1 LTGPWPARIVR
12 TVPPPRPY
20 ESDLHASLDTMV
32 REAGDYFAGGGRLH
46 ATVRRLARRLS
57 GEGIVYALLGGM
69 ALGEHGY
76 VRMTEDVDVLLT
88 ADGLA
93 RFREQ
98 LEGRGYVGTHPGA
111 ARSFR
116 DVESGV
122 RIEVLVSGEFPGDGR
137 PKAVSF
143 PDPAVAAV
151 EVEGVRI
158 LDLRRLVELK
168 LASGISAPHRLR
180 DLADVQEIIK
190 ARRLDEAFAGRL
202 DGSVREAYLELL
214 RAVRAA
220 PPEAT

>member
-1 LTGPWPARIVR
+1 
-12 TVPPPRPY
+12 
-20 ESDLHASLDTMV
+20 MV

-46 ATVRRLARRLS
+46 VTLRRLAQRLS
-57 GEGIVYALLGGM
+57 GEGIAYALLGGM

-93 RFREQ
+93 RFRER

-111 ARSFR
+111 TRSFR

-122 RIEVLVSGEFPGDGR
+122 RIEVLVTGESPGDGR

-143 PDPAVAAV
+143 PDPAAASV

-158 LDLRRLVELK
+158 LALPRLVELK
-168 LASGISAPHRLR
+168 LASGTSAPHRLR

-190 ARRLDEAFAGRL
+190 ARGLDETFAEQL
-202 DGSVREAYLELL
+202 DASVREAYVELL
-214 RAVRAA
+214 RPVSAA
-220 PPEAT
+220 PPERS

>member
-1 LTGPWPARIVR
+1 
-12 TVPPPRPY
+12 
-20 ESDLHASLDTMV
+20 MV

-46 ATVRRLARRLS
+46 ATLRRLAQRLS
-57 GEGIVYALLGGM
+57 GEGIAYALLGGM
-69 ALGEHGY
+69 ALAEHGY
-76 VRMTEDVDVLLT
+76 VRMTEDVDVLLS

-93 RFREQ
+93 RFRDR

-111 ARSFR
+111 TRSFR

-122 RIEVLVSGEFPGDGR
+122 RIEVLVTGEFPGDGR

-143 PDPAVAAV
+143 PDPTASAV

-158 LDLRRLVELK
+158 LALPRLVELK
-168 LASGISAPHRLR
+168 LASGTSAPHRLR

-190 ARRLDEAFAGRL
+190 ARGLDDAFGEQL
-202 DGSVREAYLELL
+202 DASVRQVYGELL

-220 PPEAT
+220 SPETT